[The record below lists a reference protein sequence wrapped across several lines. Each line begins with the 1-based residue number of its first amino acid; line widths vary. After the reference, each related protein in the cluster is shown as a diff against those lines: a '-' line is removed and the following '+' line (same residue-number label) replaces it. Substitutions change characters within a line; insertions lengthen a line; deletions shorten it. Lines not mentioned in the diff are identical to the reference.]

1 MIDTLLDML
10 VTAAIWIAAV
20 LQFAVA
26 RDRVITESRLSGSG
40 RWLVVAGLCGL
51 GARFVF
57 LLADGGG
64 NVRVP
69 VESMLSILALSI
81 GCAATALDRL
91 AREPQRRRSTDAM
104 GMQ

>member
-20 LQFAVA
+20 LQLAVA
-26 RDRVITESRLSGSG
+26 RDRGITESRLSGSG

-57 LLADGGG
+57 LLADGG